1 MISDIPNYM
10 TLDSPDAPWNDDY
23 IEEIP
28 DPEFWHY
35 TFRDGSEIMF
45 RDFEEPIVS
54 GKRKC
59 MAREVAGWIEE
70 NEADNDQ
77 AIHYILTNEKIS

>member
-1 MISDIPNYM
+1 MISDIPNHM

-23 IEEIP
+23 LEEIP

-35 TFRDGSEIMF
+35 TFRDGSEIAL

-54 GKRKC
+54 GKLKC
-59 MAREVAGWIEE
+59 LAREVADWIEE
-70 NEADNDQ
+70 NEADMNQ
-77 AIHYILTNEKIS
+77 SIEYILKNYKQ